1 MTHRAIY
8 VPRIEA
14 SVFIAMLKLR
24 YVTNSSLNSTTRSI
38 IRHPYFNQF
47 TDKVRERER
56 ERERRNTRKKRSGRC
71 TRIYRSFVLLQ
82 GGLWNDVHKVEA
94 VQIAACIGPLLRS
107 LSKEVATRSP
117 FRTPVYTGATRSRAD
132 IERIQRGESPIFSLS
147 LEIVRNAQTQGLEFF
162 VGTLAIFVKI
172 YATHL
177 LSRICQDESR
187 YAGRPCIFQGTR
199 LCAKRWS

>member
-56 ERERRNTRKKRSGRC
+56 ESVAIRERNGQVDARGYTDRS
-71 TRIYRSFVLLQ
+71 SF
-82 GGLWNDVHKVEA
+82 
-94 VQIAACIGPLLRS
+94 
-107 LSKEVATRSP
+107 SKEDCGTMYTR
-117 FRTPVYTGATRSRAD
+117 
-132 IERIQRGESPIFSLS
+132 
-147 LEIVRNAQTQGLEFF
+147 
-162 VGTLAIFVKI
+162 
-172 YATHL
+172 
-177 LSRICQDESR
+177 
-187 YAGRPCIFQGTR
+187 
-199 LCAKRWS
+199 